1 MPVIKTG
8 PRITHLYRQLK
19 SGQPPAFDN
28 DDLSVIGDTAETRII
43 ASIATK
49 DAQLKPWH
57 SRYQDGKVAFGYRP
71 FGLTITGCGFV
82 LAVFAA
88 IGVLFSFIDKSLS
101 DFFTALFFLL
111 LGLWMMWY
119 GSFAPYRR
127 FIIFDRANA
136 LVHVSS
142 RLCRQRYLSLRW
154 QDVTF
159 VNGHWLLPDPYKT
172 RPKPTYDIKLV
183 MPPTTLQRMGVVSY
197 KLQGQPLYGAANQT
211 EGMNNTTVRCTSSDP
226 IWRFIVLFMCHGPH
240 HHPVMQDYIDTEHRI
255 RDYFHNGCWK
265 TMLKN
270 DLNDQP
276 FWGRQMSRFRMP
288 ELPDTPTHIV
298 DSNGKWRKLKQDERA
313 AHKTG
318 PRWEHIKPEH
328 DAILR

>member
-28 DDLSVIGDTAETRII
+28 DDLSVIGDTVDMRITADI
-43 ASIATK
+43 NTK
-49 DAQLKPWH
+49 DAQLNPWH
-57 SRYQDGKVAFGYRP
+57 SRYQDGRVAFGYRP
-71 FGLTITGCGFV
+71 FGMTVLGCGFV
-82 LAVFAA
+82 MAMLAA

-101 DFFTALFFLL
+101 DFSIALFFLF

-119 GSFAPYRR
+119 GGFAPYRR
-127 FIIFDRANA
+127 FIIFDRANG

-142 RLCRQRYLSLRW
+142 RLWRRRYLSLRW
-154 QDVTF
+154 QDVSF

-172 RPKPTYDIKLV
+172 RPRPNYDIKLV
-183 MPPTTLQRMGVVSY
+183 MPPTTLQRMGIVTF
-197 KLQGQPLYGAANQT
+197 KLQGQALYSAANLT
-211 EGMNNTTVRCTSSDP
+211 KGMTNITVGCSSSDP
-226 IWRFIVLFMCHGPH
+226 IWRFIVLFMCHGPY
-240 HHPVMQDYIDTEHRI
+240 HHPVMQKHIDLNERI
-255 RDYFHNGCWK
+255 RNEIHGGDWLA
-265 TMLKN
+265 ML
-270 DLNDQP
+270 DDDMRSLP

-288 ELPDTPTHIV
+288 DLPDTPTHV
-298 DSNGKWRKLKQDERA
+298 LDDNGKWRKLKQDERA
-313 AHKTG
+313 THRTG